1 MQEVD
6 ATDIAFLLDQL
17 CVIALVS
24 AVGKQKY
31 IDDVM

>member
-24 AVGKQKY
+24 AAGKQEY